1 MFSIGRA
8 RKLGTPSFRPTHLTD
23 QPLRAGLSSPGTGYG
38 GCGGYG
44 GYGHLPRWDH
54 EDLPAFPTFSQRSPN
69 LQDLLNGVEFS
80 VRSWWFLFG
89 TMEWTHV
96 KGTCSEQV
104 GFRSLCQIA
113 PNSCWSIWSIQKASC
128 NRGIQSSLWQR
139 PPTATTPSQ
148 ASWPR
153 HATSFQHITG
163 ATGGPKALWA
173 SYSTHGTTKPR
184 RSNCPS
190 RACHGSNSMPVHC
203 LSRGK
208 SNVGNQA
215 CGGNWHALFF
225 VAEICLLVGETAS
238 DHPLCPFPHFW
249 GSIFQ
254 LAAWLVFADLSPSKT
269 VWTRCPQD
277 WPSTQSAGRF
287 LQTVNRGT
295 QAGSPPGPS
304 AGAVGDFRVSVERG
318 ECTPR
323 ASPVEVSTVEIL
335 MNLRYQRYPWVS
347 WCLSGR
353 WPAICLQWFRSF
365 TRGHLSWRKWAWS
378 LSSDHLY
385 RGQNLHARKEMDS
398 LWMLLN
404 CVKLLN
410 TKTLIL
416 YPHFDPYPFQWLD
429 EPKDPVGPIP
439 PISSRWS
446 SSAAHLTPSH

>member
-38 GCGGYG
+38 GYG
-44 GYGHLPRWDH
+44 GYWHLPRWDH

-153 HATSFQHITG
+153 HATTFQHITGTTG

-215 CGGNWHALFF
+215 CGGNWHAQIFCCWNL
-225 VAEICLLVGETAS
+225 
-238 DHPLCPFPHFW
+238 PFGWWNCIRP
-249 GSIFQ
+249 SIVS
-254 LAAWLVFADLSPSKT
+254 VFPFLRFDLSTGCMVGVCWLKSIENRLDPMSPRLAKHPICWEVSADGKSRHTGRQPTRPQCWSGWGFPRECRAWRMHTSSQPS
-269 VWTRCPQD
+269 WSFHGWNFD
-277 WPSTQSAGRF
+277 EPSISEISLGKLRF
-287 LQTVNRGT
+287 IRPVTCND
-295 QAGSPPGPS
+295 SGPS
-304 AGAVGDFRVSVERG
+304 PVATFHGAS
-318 ECTPR
+318 
-323 ASPVEVSTVEIL
+323 
-335 MNLRYQRYPWVS
+335 
-347 WCLSGR
+347 
-353 WPAICLQWFRSF
+353 
-365 TRGHLSWRKWAWS
+365 
-378 LSSDHLY
+378 
-385 RGQNLHARKEMDS
+385 
-398 LWMLLN
+398 
-404 CVKLLN
+404 
-410 TKTLIL
+410 
-416 YPHFDPYPFQWLD
+416 
-429 EPKDPVGPIP
+429 EPE
-439 PISSRWS
+439 
-446 SSAAHLTPSH
+446 A